1 MVTASLTKPTKTAS
15 KYFSFLTSSDAY
27 LALGVV
33 VGTPLGLGLSNF
45 LVSRIAFLRGN
56 VGIALVIASIII
68 FAIAG
73 AVSGMISKIFLGISL
88 GLAINA
94 LFTVPQIAGILGR
107 ISSAGRSGQESN

>member
-1 MVTASLTKPTKTAS
+1 MVTAALTKPTKTAS

-33 VGTPLGLGLSNF
+33 VGTPLGLGLSNYI
-45 LVSRIAFLRGN
+45 LSRVPFIRGN
-56 VGIALVIASIII
+56 VGIALVIASVII

-73 AVSGMISKIFLGISL
+73 MFSGMISKMPLGISL

-94 LFTVPQIAGILGR
+94 LFTIPSIANLLGR
-107 ISSAGRSGQESN
+107 ISSGNIRGQESN